1 MERSRHAL
9 LAIDAAVISLNREEL
24 DSTSSDTGS
33 LHGARIIVTI
43 DDLALLVRSELLGAH
58 ISSAQVSLASSAHLV
73 SRRLGPDASLL
84 AQDGSFGNLA
94 SAEQVGVDV

>member
-43 DDLALLVRSELLGAH
+43 DNLALLVRSELLGAR
-58 ISSAQVSLASSAHLV
+58 ISSSSGLACQLCPPRIPPTWP
-73 SRRLGPDASLL
+73 RRLLVGPRWQLW
-84 AQDGSFGNLA
+84 
-94 SAEQVGVDV
+94 